1 MRLPLLPLCPYASYV
16 LGFGFFALVS
26 RHAALS
32 PPLAPRC
39 LLPLPSAVSVTHATT
54 PDTLRRRRLPC
65 PSAVSVCRVRLPLP
79 PRTRHPAPSPSAVSV
94 CRLRLP
100 TPPRTRHR
108 APCPSAAGSC
118 NRLLRQA
125 HAPGTPPPRPPV
137 RPPGGSLFVT
147 AGPTALTLR
156 ATLAFLSPS
165 RGDVTPL
172 VVVRCLLFSI
182 HYTSQDPVKPPF
194 LRQGRA
200 VAATPLISHAA

>member
-26 RHAALS
+26 RRAALS

-54 PDTLRRRRLPC
+54 PDTLRRLRAPC
-65 PSAVSVCRVRLPLP
+65 PSAVSVCRVRLPPP

-94 CRLRLP
+94 CRVRLP

-118 NRLLRQA
+118 GRLLRQA
-125 HAPGTPPPRPPV
+125 HAAGTKIMFDRFYFCLYLLPSSFKV
-137 RPPGGSLFVT
+137 ATASL
-147 AGPTALTLR
+147 PYLTIRLDDMWR
-156 ATLAFLSPS
+156 M
-165 RGDVTPL
+165 PL
-172 VVVRCLLFSI
+172 VVAM
-182 HYTSQDPVKPPF
+182 H
-194 LRQGRA
+194 
-200 VAATPLISHAA
+200 HAPMVTCQRSLANVPAPMVTR